1 MPLKLSLLLIVIA
14 HGLYAKSPEE
24 YIQHFLE
31 QDQPDLLKI
40 DFLVVQHLMI
50 EEVDLNEKWR
60 NLEQFN
66 LSDAYSF
73 DCPDDVKETFTPIR
87 NDSVVDF
94 TFNEEDMEMTDE

>member
-1 MPLKLSLLLIVIA
+1 MSKKYLCKVVETYTVSIEI
-14 HGLYAKSPEE
+14 PE
-24 YIQHFLE
+24 
-31 QDQPDLLKI
+31 
-40 DFLVVQHLMI
+40 
-50 EEVDLNEKWR
+50 NT

-94 TFNEEDMEMTDE
+94 TFDKEDMEVTDE

>member
-1 MPLKLSLLLIVIA
+1 MSNSTKKYSCKIVETYRVSIEI
-14 HGLYAKSPEE
+14 PE
-24 YIQHFLE
+24 
-31 QDQPDLLKI
+31 
-40 DFLVVQHLMI
+40 
-50 EEVDLNEKWR
+50 NA

-94 TFNEEDMEMTDE
+94 TFNEEDMEMEEVSC

>member
-1 MPLKLSLLLIVIA
+1 MSKKYLCK
-14 HGLYAKSPEE
+14 
-24 YIQHFLE
+24 
-31 QDQPDLLKI
+31 
-40 DFLVVQHLMI
+40 VVETYTVSI
-50 EEVDLNEKWR
+50 EIPKNT

-94 TFNEEDMEMTDE
+94 TFNKEDMEVTDE

>member
-1 MPLKLSLLLIVIA
+1 MTKKYLCKVVETYTVSIEI
-14 HGLYAKSPEE
+14 PE
-24 YIQHFLE
+24 
-31 QDQPDLLKI
+31 
-40 DFLVVQHLMI
+40 
-50 EEVDLNEKWR
+50 NT

-94 TFNEEDMEMTDE
+94 TFDKEDMEVTDE

>member
-1 MPLKLSLLLIVIA
+1 MSKKYLCKVVETYTVSIEI
-14 HGLYAKSPEE
+14 PE
-24 YIQHFLE
+24 
-31 QDQPDLLKI
+31 
-40 DFLVVQHLMI
+40 
-50 EEVDLNEKWR
+50 NT

-94 TFNEEDMEMTDE
+94 TFNKEDMEVTDE